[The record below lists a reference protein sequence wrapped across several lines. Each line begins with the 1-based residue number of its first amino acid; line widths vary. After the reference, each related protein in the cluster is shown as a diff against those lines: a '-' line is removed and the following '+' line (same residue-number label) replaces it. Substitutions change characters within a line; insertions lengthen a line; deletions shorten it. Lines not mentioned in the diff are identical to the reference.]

1 MAGVNNPVSVPVQT
15 FSRRSIFAVPALQ
28 PFWNVLKKSG
38 MIWIE
43 LIPVASMDKMMQ
55 AMNETKASQVIQIV
69 LDYQKVRKFRKLFLS
84 CFFSLKHL
92 KTT

>member
-1 MAGVNNPVSVPVQT
+1 MAGVNNPNPVSVPVQT

-43 LIPVASMDKMMQ
+43 LIPVASIDKMMQ

-69 LDYQKVRKFRKLFLS
+69 LDYQKVIYKSYF
-84 CFFSLKHL
+84 
-92 KTT
+92 